1 MTDLSTDMSTDMS
14 ADFFDL
20 PTKSGKSGCSRCT
33 SYTLINVIAAFAHFF
48 NFLVTI
54 IIGDERIYPVYETF
68 ADWHAVPDAVTDA
81 CPINCPAGAYSFNGN
96 NNTVIVN
103 PLAKKSTYS
112 LSLLWL
118 IATFH
123 LLSFVFQ
130 FGVSLRC
137 SGYDYNDKIQ
147 RGINPARF
155 VEYSVSATLMLVCIA
170 LVSGITE
177 QYALLAI
184 VTLTFT
190 TMILGMIAELLF
202 DDIHLPAYVAPPR
215 FVSGDKVKDKVNAKP
230 AGDGGSN
237 RTVQTMRTIGW
248 TAHFL
253 GWVTMLAAYGGIILR
268 NFYFSVSAS
277 VNKPPDWVQY
287 AILSVFGLYNVF
299 GVVQFIQ
306 LWHKMP
312 LTVFCCVPSINI
324 KPKHD
329 PAFNKWIEN
338 IYVINSLVSKT
349 LLGYLIIVNLVIDD
363 ARSPCI

>member
-1 MTDLSTDMSTDMS
+1 MT
-14 ADFFDL
+14 DFFDL
-20 PTKSGKSGCSRCT
+20 PSSRCT
-33 SYTLINVIAAFAHFF
+33 SYTLINIIAAFVHLV
-48 NFLVTI
+48 NFIVTI
-54 IIGDERIYPVYETF
+54 IIGDERIYPIYETF
-68 ADWHAVPDAVTDA
+68 ADWHAVTDAVTDA
-81 CPINCPAGAYSFNGN
+81 DAADACPISCPTGAYSFG

-118 IATFH
+118 IAAFH

-155 VEYSVSATLMLVCIA
+155 VEYSISATLMLVCIA

-202 DDIHLPAYVAPPR
+202 DDIHLPTYTSPPR
-215 FVSGDKVKDKVNAKP
+215 FVSGDKVNANAKP
-230 AGDGGSN
+230 AGGGNN

-299 GVVQFIQ
+299 GGVQFIQ

-329 PAFNKWIEN
+329 PIFNKWIEN

-363 ARSPCI
+363 ARTPCE

>member
-1 MTDLSTDMSTDMS
+1 MTDLSTDLST
-14 ADFFDL
+14 DFFDL
-20 PTKSGKSGCSRCT
+20 PSAKSTKSTGCSRCT

-54 IIGDERIYPVYETF
+54 SIGDERIYPIYETF
-68 ADWHAVPDAVTDA
+68 ADWHVVTNTDA
-81 CPINCPAGAYSFNGN
+81 CPINCPAGAYSFDGTG

-112 LSLLWL
+112 LSLLSL

-155 VEYSVSATLMLVCIA
+155 VEYSISATLMLVCIA

-202 DDIHLPAYVAPPR
+202 DDIHLPTYVAPPR
-215 FVSGDKVKDKVNAKP
+215 FVSGDTVVKPAKP
-230 AGDGGSN
+230 AGNGGSN

-268 NFYFSVSAS
+268 NFYFSISVS

-312 LTVFCCVPSINI
+312 LTFFCCVPSINI

-329 PAFNKWIEN
+329 PIFNKWIEN

-363 ARSPCI
+363 ARSPCE